1 MSTRTNESGYVA
13 LLAVLI
19 VGAAAAAIGL
29 VLLTTGIDSQ
39 RAALV
44 EQQSKQ
50 ARELAVACAQEAL
63 QIVHDNIAFSGTN
76 ALSLGQGSCTYT
88 VTVTAGTTRT
98 IVTSGTVGNV
108 VKKVQAYVTIGS
120 STISIS
126 SWQEVS

>member
-1 MSTRTNESGYVA
+1 MA